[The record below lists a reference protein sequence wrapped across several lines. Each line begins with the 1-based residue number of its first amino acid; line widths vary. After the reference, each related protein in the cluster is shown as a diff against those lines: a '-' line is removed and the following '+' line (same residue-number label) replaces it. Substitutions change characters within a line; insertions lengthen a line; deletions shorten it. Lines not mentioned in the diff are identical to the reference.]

1 MMQDT
6 DDSDDDVGGAVVVA
20 VGDVTLSLFHY
31 TLRSIH
37 DDHDS
42 VTVLPHSSFACTA
55 YSVVIHRYFVCAGAT

>member
-6 DDSDDDVGGAVVVA
+6 DDSDDDLGVVVA

-42 VTVLPHSSFACTA
+42 VAVLPHSSFACTA
-55 YSVVIHRYFVCAGAT
+55 YSVVIRRYFVCAGAT